1 MDKDNK
7 NEFSYGILLPQS
19 SLIITQILAYIVML
33 LLCHNIKYRKF
44 IPKKFGFLMA
54 ALYSVFLFAI
64 VYIST
69 FVEED
74 FNIMY
79 YVTMA
84 VSLVAIIIYLIDIA
98 SCFL

>member
-1 MDKDNK
+1 
-7 NEFSYGILLPQS
+7 
-19 SLIITQILAYIVML
+19 
-33 LLCHNIKYRKF
+33 
-44 IPKKFGFLMA
+44 MA

-84 VSLVAIIIYLIDIA
+84 VSLVAITIYLIDIA